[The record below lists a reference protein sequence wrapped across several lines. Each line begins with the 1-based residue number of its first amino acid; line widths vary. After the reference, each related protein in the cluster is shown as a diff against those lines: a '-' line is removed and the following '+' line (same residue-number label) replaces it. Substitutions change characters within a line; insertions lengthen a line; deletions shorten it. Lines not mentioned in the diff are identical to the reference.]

1 MPSSRVSSSRD
12 HTPLLQFTPVSQV
25 SEERERESKRV
36 CVSLCVLD
44 KPRHLT
50 TPEGP
55 QLQKIFV
62 ISRHK
67 APPSSHE
74 TRHIMRSCYL
84 FLLIYLV
91 GSCFG
96 TRRPSDVA
104 LPTMCGIAIGR
115 HGERP
120 HTAAERNYR
129 GNNGRRSSMTGV
141 PLLSLQGALD
151 FKPGAD
157 PLHNEA
163 LVQMWVEVKIKPL
176 LKSIT
181 KRFLS
186 CLSTKNFTCS
196 TYQTVC
202 VSFRL
207 CPHVCRGDH
216 MQLLTLLSFLP
227 QVCHIPSPSPSSL
240 PFVQLEVLHLLSP
253 EQKAEL
259 LLMPSVAGFD
269 NGTLTLVFHS
279 LLTGGPPPTLPPP
292 TMGPPGHNWTS
303 PGYPPTYPP
312 RPTFDPASP
321 QNTVRE
327 VVNGFMMAFRPI
339 GSFVHDFVSFTHERN
354 VSEIRSTAL
363 TQFLLNWTLAELA
376 GNYRPHNTSVAPE
389 TPKFDVTNVEDW
401 YQQVVKPLLRR
412 FSPND
417 ADALMHQNIT
427 LAFHKLFYL
436 EHGKDNGTSE
446 ILDVCSITL
455 DKSPC
460 GLTDAVENVAHVLHC
475 AARANLTMS
484 EETSMRLIVE
494 LTERLNS
501 LLMELSTTN
510 FTKLASDFRPI
521 FDEPE
526 TPSLT
531 EEHLRDPAFIE
542 LWFKTKL
549 MPLLP
554 DVHPDLLSCLSSKNF
569 SCPQR
574 IITNKLITVYNPQCA
589 SSANHSA
596 EWLRKNFGSFSRFA
610 VVTDFYELNPKFS
623 GLEVLHLLSP
633 EQIAEMLL
641 LPLPAPPGKGVVVD
655 RAFDFLTEFPGKFPE
670 VLHHLVRLAAEV
682 NPPCG
687 VYKHIFERLYESIPS
702 LHPDMEPIA
711 WAGIDDLMKTA
722 PEVPSDPLQRSD
734 LKSYLTTSVS
744 AAAPCNFT
752 LEQYACA
759 RLENFTAN
767 QLASL
772 LKCDLP
778 GNSSHSKMLWK
789 MLLTKLSNVLD
800 PALDILANVSM
811 TAVGPSASEVLDV
824 IGEIRV
830 SLLTDEQLKNGS
842 EIRQWFSGR
851 LSGFLP
857 SASGRFL
864 RCLIHRNL
872 SCHSYQHIL
881 QVFVRQFDHMTWN
894 QKHVVVA
901 EFVLPFLSRPRSG
914 PGCVN
919 GSDSAE
925 WLKTSL
931 GPFSRILPLGELL
944 RLNPRFSPLKVL
956 RLLTPKQSAELLLST
971 LPALPG
977 KEVVI
982 DRLFDSLTE
991 VREQEKLPEFLFFLV
1006 MFLPQGN
1013 LSCSAYKTLFDRLDE
1028 AMTEVS
1034 LDVASNITYSKIA
1047 LSRHIP
1053 PGCIIYSGKCSVTVA
1068 NETNICVRV
1077 NRRLSFSLIP
1087 VNHSTELQLLLDSGE
1102 TNGRLCDF
1110 AVEEF
1115 ACASL
1120 SALTAEDLAAMLLCN
1135 RSSNSSG
1142 SGPVWKLLLSK
1153 ASRVLDGAL
1162 DLLTNKAPT
1171 RTVDPRNPA
1180 LPTVLDSVR
1189 ELRLDILNAVGIN
1202 DPALVR
1208 RWFHRRL
1215 RPLLPAAS
1223 SDFLSCLA
1231 TRELNCSTYQHIV
1244 QILSLLRPNM
1254 TLSGQ
1259 RSVYVHFIKV
1269 FLNRNNT
1276 ADPGCSSHTNNSGE
1290 WLRKNLGG
1298 FSELVSFRELQML
1311 RSNFSAVQYLLL
1323 PCIKIQDGLFC
1334 HTHDNNRSS
1343 RPVPLHCYGDHSNR
1357 SYYGFLEST
1366 FMGFQFPNL
1375 TTFLLLMPHD
1385 RMHEL
1390 VNSIPPSHLGD
1401 FLRRPGVVDSD
1412 AQLCVLY
1419 GDYMQTP
1426 MFLEAESVPAA
1437 LRPPTLTCVWP
1448 AALRSS
1454 ERSQVDAWFDR
1465 RLRDYLV
1472 FLTKSLISP
1481 DITHN
1486 ASCVAFQKLVSV
1498 LGDYNYTAADFGRRD
1513 VFDSVRAYLTS
1524 ATVPRCYN
1532 SSQPELNS
1540 TAWFAEY
1547 IGPFMRF
1554 LTLEDLRTFGS
1565 TQVLQVFT
1573 VNPLNIALL
1582 DHSALPLNLTNYYTE
1597 LVYQQDGNFSPL
1609 LLPLVCRCVAPGA
1622 AFSQLTEEQTV
1633 IMLDNLTAVCTNL
1646 DPQISAALA
1655 GNFGDNI
1662 DATAIAALGN
1672 ESSGLSTGQIKTIK
1686 PEDLIASLAVLG
1698 SITGWNE
1705 GQAKAIIQ
1713 ALLSSGKMQINGSS
1727 TLFMLGSL
1735 VVGVPASVFG
1745 GIDGSQLVAASKDS
1759 AFLVYMMSAPQI
1771 SRQTFVTQI
1780 VSLNSN
1786 GEAIIENVPDEMAT
1800 EIPRALLL
1808 GFSGDSE
1815 VITKL
1820 NQKKWKRQQMEEETR
1835 SMTVFLLLS
1844 PQLTCMYNYIR
1855 DESDATSF
1863 DLYPPDVLLYYESYF
1878 EQLADADF
1886 SVFSSA
1892 LSYKRTD
1899 LFANARSCL
1908 VKKRQH
1914 GITNTSLTKDDISVL
1929 GSMCCTL
1936 DGSYIENSDPSVLE
1950 KLKACPDLT
1959 VAQASAAQTLL
1970 LSGKT
1975 PYGTPSNWDQQTLE
1989 DLGMLPLYMTS
2000 TFYNEFD
2007 KQTKRKFLKYFLK
2020 LIRSNGVDRRMRR
2033 TMKKEIQKSIRKK
2046 SKRSIV
2052 DECTVGTITQVTIS
2066 GATFPFDYDDV
2077 AQFNCCL
2084 SAATVKDNLDAITA
2098 KVDEEE
2104 YLRVVL
2110 SKLNEAY
2117 AANATIPEDQVQLL
2131 GPASRVASVDD
2142 ITKWSITQ
2150 VDTLSA
2156 LMDSSN
2162 GQWEPSQAKAV
2173 VSRYLSAAGNKLGS
2187 AELNSVGGANLCSLD
2202 VDVLKNISQRGL
2214 K

>member
-1 MPSSRVSSSRD
+1 
-12 HTPLLQFTPVSQV
+12 
-25 SEERERESKRV
+25 
-36 CVSLCVLD
+36 
-44 KPRHLT
+44 
-50 TPEGP
+50 
-55 QLQKIFV
+55 
-62 ISRHK
+62 
-67 APPSSHE
+67 
-74 TRHIMRSCYL
+74 
-84 FLLIYLV
+84 
-91 GSCFG
+91 
-96 TRRPSDVA
+96 
-104 LPTMCGIAIGR
+104 
-115 HGERP
+115 
-120 HTAAERNYR
+120 
-129 GNNGRRSSMTGV
+129 
-141 PLLSLQGALD
+141 
-151 FKPGAD
+151 
-157 PLHNEA
+157 
-163 LVQMWVEVKIKPL
+163 
-176 LKSIT
+176 
-181 KRFLS
+181 
-186 CLSTKNFTCS
+186 
-196 TYQTVC
+196 
-202 VSFRL
+202 
-207 CPHVCRGDH
+207 
-216 MQLLTLLSFLP
+216 
-227 QVCHIPSPSPSSL
+227 
-240 PFVQLEVLHLLSP
+240 
-253 EQKAEL
+253 
-259 LLMPSVAGFD
+259 
-269 NGTLTLVFHS
+269 
-279 LLTGGPPPTLPPP
+279 
-292 TMGPPGHNWTS
+292 
-303 PGYPPTYPP
+303 
-312 RPTFDPASP
+312 
-321 QNTVRE
+321 
-327 VVNGFMMAFRPI
+327 
-339 GSFVHDFVSFTHERN
+339 
-354 VSEIRSTAL
+354 
-363 TQFLLNWTLAELA
+363 
-376 GNYRPHNTSVAPE
+376 
-389 TPKFDVTNVEDW
+389 
-401 YQQVVKPLLRR
+401 
-412 FSPND
+412 
-417 ADALMHQNIT
+417 MHQNIT
-427 LAFHKLFYL
+427 LAFHKLL
-436 EHGKDNGTSE
+436 K
-446 ILDVCSITL
+446 
-455 DKSPC
+455 
-460 GLTDAVENVAHVLHC
+460 LTDAVENVAHVLHC

-554 DVHPDLLSCLSSKNF
+554 D
-569 SCPQR
+569 
-574 IITNKLITVYNPQCA
+574 
-589 SSANHSA
+589 
-596 EWLRKNFGSFSRFA
+596 
-610 VVTDFYELNPKFS
+610 
-623 GLEVLHLLSP
+623 LEVLHLLSP

-670 VLHHLVRLAAEV
+670 VLHHLVRLAAECPV
-682 NPPCG
+682 THFNASLVCG
-687 VYKHIFERLYESIPS
+687 
-702 LHPDMEPIA
+702 
-711 WAGIDDLMKTA
+711 GID
-722 PEVPSDPLQRSD
+722 SSD

-1053 PGCIIYSGKCSVTVA
+1053 PGCIIYSGK
-1068 NETNICVRV
+1068 
-1077 NRRLSFSLIP
+1077 
-1087 VNHSTELQLLLDSGE
+1087 
-1102 TNGRLCDF
+1102 
-1110 AVEEF
+1110 
-1115 ACASL
+1115 L

-1254 TLSGQ
+1254 TLSRQ

-1311 RSNFSAVQYLLL
+1311 RSNFSAMEALPQLTVRQLAEMSAAPGQLTSAAQVNIVMKHVPGQWLPAFFDQFSPAIMVVFDRANLSSHSVGDSAVSLWLRDRLRPLLYDLSPRHVAPFFGILAGRNCSVGRQGVMDLNSTISSLSEQTDKEIHNHIVQMLR
-1323 PCIKIQDGLFC
+1323 G
-1334 HTHDNNRSS
+1334 
-1343 RPVPLHCYGDHSNR
+1343 PVPLHCYGDHSNR

-1486 ASCVAFQKLVSV
+1486 ASCVVFQKLVSV

-1820 NQKKWKRQQMEEETR
+1820 NQKKWKRQQVELFFSVIALESSTAE
-1835 SMTVFLLLS
+1835 LGGANNLS
-1844 PQLTCMYNYIR
+1844 SSVLQGFTCTGVRTIRKAQVKKLVKACRRKGKRKVKLVESQLTCMYNYIR

-1863 DLYPPDVLLYYESYF
+1863 DLYPPDVLLYYDYSLVPQAACRSYF

-1908 VKKRQH
+1908 

-2007 KQTKRKFLKYFLK
+2007 KYFLK
-2020 LIRSNGVDRRMRR
+2020 LIRSNGVDRRRRR

-2214 K
+2214 KDADALDVSSCTTEKKKELFIIARQAFAQSTRATVPVSTYQLLKAYSGGATLADVRSWAASNVDMDMATFTNLDQSVVLSLTVNEVKGLLGSNLANLKSYENQTLVQRWTTSQYQSELDTLGLGLTGAPGSTAAPGSTGSTAAPGSTGSTASTSTTTATVKCCHLLVQRAARPVVTHVGI